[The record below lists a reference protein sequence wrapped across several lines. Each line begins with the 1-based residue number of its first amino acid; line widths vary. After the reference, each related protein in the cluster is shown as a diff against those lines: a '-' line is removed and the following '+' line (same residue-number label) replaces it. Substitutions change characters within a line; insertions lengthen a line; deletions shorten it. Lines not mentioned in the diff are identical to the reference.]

1 MSKHSR
7 PSGFPKQTWI
17 LLDDA
22 NGLSPSDPGRRAEV
36 QAQVRWVWNASAHR
50 NPPTAAAIVAEA
62 LGVTVAAVQA
72 KLDASREAEKAQRL
86 QREAA
91 RILVSCDGLCEPR
104 NPGGTA
110 TFGWVARRGG
120 ELLASD
126 CGVVARGHRATNNL
140 AEYTAIIEALGWLD
154 GAGHAAETIVL
165 RSDSQL
171 AIYQLDGTYAVR
183 SPAIWPLWSEASK
196 LARRFSDLRFE
207 WVRRE
212 QNKEA
217 DALTR
222 KAYEESFTAED
233 LAAQQAARMQRVG
246 AVLSGVVR
254 TSTGWRVPS
263 STGRGWYSVRLEP
276 DRRCSCPDFSRR
288 HVDCKHLLAVR
299 EIEARPTPGPAPA
312 PPS

>member
-1 MSKHSR
+1 M
-7 PSGFPKQTWI
+7 PI
-17 LLDDA
+17 DA
-22 NGLSPSDPGRRAEV
+22 GEVPATTVPAGRRA
-36 QAQVRWVWNASAHR
+36 
-50 NPPTAAAIVAEA
+50 
-62 LGVTVAAVQA
+62 
-72 KLDASREAEKAQRL
+72 REAERI
-86 QREAA
+86 QREAG

-140 AEYTAIIEALGWLD
+140 AEYTAIIEALRWLD
-154 GAGHAAETIVL
+154 EAGHAGETIVL

-171 AIYQLDGTYAVR
+171 AIYQLDGIYAVR
-183 SPAIWPLWSEASK
+183 SPSIRPLWSEASR
-196 LARRFSDLRFE
+196 LARRFADLRFE

-222 KAYEESFTAED
+222 KAYEASFSAED
-233 LAAQQAARMQRVG
+233 LAAQRATRMQRAG
-246 AVLSGVVR
+246 AMMSGAVR

-263 STGRGWYSVRLEP
+263 STGRGSYDVRLEP
-276 DRRCSCPDFSRR
+276 DRLCSCPDFSRR
-288 HVDCKHLLAVR
+288 HLDCKHIMAVA
-299 EIEARPTPGPAPA
+299 EIDVRPT
-312 PPS
+312 